1 MKTVSVLLPTF
12 NEAGNIESMVEEVLS
27 QEKKLPGY
35 KFEVLIVDSISTD
48 GTGKIAKSLAKK
60 YSNVHYLS
68 VERGLGVATIKGH
81 LYAISHF
88 KPDILVQIDADEQ
101 VDPEIIVRLVK
112 TVEEGFDL
120 AIGSRFVPGGKNML
134 SPSRRFFSAGAS
146 VFSRIV
152 MGPFKVREFT
162 NSARAFTPELFKKLD
177 IEKLPWKEK
186 TFIIQPAM
194 LHELTMHTEKYREI
208 PLVFKNR
215 AEGYSKN
222 KVVNYIY
229 DVITYSL
236 DTRLNSWGLNIPV
249 FYLTRR
255 AKTLIK
261 FGLVGVTGTTV
272 DFIFYNVFIVSF
284 GIPPATSKAISTEIA
299 IVNNFILN
307 HFWTFRHRKNA
318 SPIYNKLITFNLIS
332 LGGLAIGVFI
342 VKLLDL
348 IYGEGVVNVLGI
360 NVAFYNLY
368 FFATIPPVMIWNF
381 TINHFITWRNKG
393 D

>member
-12 NEAGNIESMVEEVLS
+12 NEVGNIKSMVEDVLS
-27 QEKKLPGY
+27 QGTKLPGH
-35 KFEVLIVDSISTD
+35 KLEILIVDSLSLD
-48 GTGKIAKSLAKK
+48 GTARIAKDLEKK
-60 YSNVHYLS
+60 YPNVHYLS
-68 VERGLGVATIKGH
+68 VEKGLGVAIMKGH
-81 LYAISHF
+81 QYALEHLN
-88 KPDILVQIDADEQ
+88 PDILIQIDADEQ
-101 VDPEIIVRLVK
+101 VDPEIIVRLIK
-112 TVEEGFDL
+112 TIEEGNDL
-120 AIGSRFVPGGKNML
+120 AIGSRFVLGGKNL
-134 SPSRRFFSAGAS
+134 LAPSRKFFSSGAS
-146 VFSRIV
+146 FFCRIL
-152 MGPFKVREFT
+152 MGPFKVHEFT
-162 NSARAFTPELFKKLD
+162 NSTRAFIPELFNKLD
-177 IEKLPWKEK
+177 IQKLPWKEK

-194 LHELTMHTEKYREI
+194 LHELTLHTKKYKEI

-222 KVVNYIY
+222 KVINYIY

-236 DTRLNSWGLNIPV
+236 DIRLNSWGIHIPI

-272 DFIFYNVFIVSF
+272 DFIFYNVFIVYL
-284 GIPPATSKAISTEIA
+284 GTPPATSKAFSTEIA

-307 HFWTFRHRKNA
+307 HVWTFRHRKNT
-318 SPIYNKLITFNLIS
+318 SPIYSKFATFNLIS
-332 LGGLAIGVFI
+332 LGGLLIGVLI

-348 IYGEGVVNVLGI
+348 IYGEGTVNILGVNV
-360 NVAFYNLY
+360 AYYNLY